1 MKCATHPD
9 VETLLTCGKCGKP
22 ICPKCMVMTDVGARC
37 KECAELKR
45 LPTYQVD
52 LRQYIIASVLAIV
65 LAFVL
70 GLAWGFLKFRI
81 PFIGLILG
89 FGVGLATG
97 EVMSLSLNRK
107 RGIALV
113 IIGAL
118 SVVAANFWSNTI
130 FSPFSPLISWTSFW
144 ELGAVFLGIL
154 AVISRLR

>member
-1 MKCATHPD
+1 MKCATHPA

-37 KECAELKR
+37 KECAEMKR
-45 LPTYQVD
+45 LPTFKVGS
-52 LRQYIIASVLAIV
+52 RQYFIASILALV

-81 PFIGLILG
+81 PFIGLLLG
-89 FGVGLATG
+89 FGVGLAIS
-97 EVMSLSLNRK
+97 EVISMALNRK
-107 RGIALV
+107 RGIGLV

-118 SVVAANFWSNTI
+118 AVIAANLWSNI
-130 FSPFSPLISWTSFW
+130 VFYPFSPLVAWSSIW

-154 AVISRLR
+154 AVISRLK

>member
-9 VETLLTCGKCGKP
+9 VETLLTCGKCDKP

-37 KECAELKR
+37 KECADLKR
-45 LPTYQVD
+45 LPTYNVE
-52 LRQYIIASVLAIV
+52 LRQYVIACVLAFV

-89 FGVGLATG
+89 LGAGLATG
-97 EVMSLSLNRK
+97 EVISLSLNRK
-107 RGIALV
+107 RGTGLM

-118 SVVAANFWSNTI
+118 SVIAANIWSNTV
-130 FSPFSPLISWTSFW
+130 FYPFSSFIAWTNLW

-154 AVISRLR
+154 GVVGRLR

>member
-37 KECAELKR
+37 RECAELKR
-45 LPTYQVD
+45 LPTFQVD
-52 LRQYIIASVLAIV
+52 LRQYIIASVLALV

-81 PFIGLILG
+81 PFIGVMIG

-97 EVMSLSLNRK
+97 EVISVALNRK
-107 RGIALV
+107 RGIGLV

-118 SVVAANFWSNTI
+118 SVIAANIWSNI
-130 FSPFSPLISWTSFW
+130 VFYPFSPFIAWTSLW

-154 AVISRLR
+154 AVIGRLK